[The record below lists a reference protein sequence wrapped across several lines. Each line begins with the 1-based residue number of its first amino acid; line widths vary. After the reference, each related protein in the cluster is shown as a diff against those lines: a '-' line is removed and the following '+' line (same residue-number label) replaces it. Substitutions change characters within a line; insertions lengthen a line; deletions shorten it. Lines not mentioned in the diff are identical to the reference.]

1 MIQLLAPKNK
11 ISAKLQLS
19 GSKSISNRFLVLNE
33 VLALK
38 LTLHNVSDA
47 EDTQLLYKALEQI
60 KEGDN
65 TTIHVHHA
73 GTDMRFLTAYL
84 SITPGE
90 WIITGSE
97 RMKQRPIGELV
108 NALRHLGADITYL
121 EQENFPPLK
130 IKGQK
135 LKGGRVEIDGSISS
149 QFISALLLI
158 APTFDKGLELNLKG
172 SLVSMPYI
180 NMTVKLLQHFG
191 ISVLQQ
197 SNLITVTPN
206 NFISSTDTNQAFN
219 IESDWSS
226 ASYWYSVCALT
237 PKVEIELSILHA
249 HSLQA
254 DSVLPKLFEQL
265 GVKTIVEENTILLS
279 WQEVTLTAFEYDF
292 TDSPDIAQTIAVTCF
307 ALGIEANL
315 NGLQTLKVKE
325 TDRILAL
332 KTELEKFGA
341 EVEITEKSMF
351 IKGAKTKRSLIDANN
366 RQATDQSN
374 IHIDTY
380 NDHRM
385 AMSFAPLASV
395 YGSLTINNPQV
406 VAKSYPRFW
415 EDLKSVGF
423 SVNLLS

>member
-1 MIQLLAPKNK
+1 MIQLIAPTHK
-11 ISAKLQLS
+11 ISAQLQLA
-19 GSKSISNRFLVLNE
+19 GSKSISNRLLVLNE

-47 EDTQLLYKALEQI
+47 EDTQLLYRALQQI
-60 KEGDN
+60 KKGDN
-65 TTIHVHHA
+65 TIIHIHHA
-73 GTDMRFLTAYL
+73 GTDMRFLAAYL
-84 SITPGE
+84 SITLGE

-108 NALRHLGADITYL
+108 KALRHLGADITYL

-135 LKGGRVEIDGSISS
+135 LKGGWVEIDGSISS

-158 APTFDKGLELNLKG
+158 APTFDNGLVLNLKG

-180 NMTVKLLQHFG
+180 NMTVTLLQHFG
-191 ISVLQQ
+191 INVLQQ
-197 SNLITVTPN
+197 SNLISVTPN
-206 NFISSTDTNQAFN
+206 NFIPSADINKIFS

-226 ASYWYSVCALT
+226 ASYWYCVCALT
-237 PKVEIELSILHA
+237 PKSEIELSILHSQ
-249 HSLQA
+249 SLQA

-265 GVKTIVEENTILLS
+265 GVKTIVKENTILIS
-279 WQEVTLTAFEYDF
+279 QQDITITAFEYDF
-292 TDSPDIAQTIAVTCF
+292 TNCPDIAQTLAVTCF
-307 ALGIEANL
+307 ALGIEAKL

-332 KTELEKFGA
+332 KIELEKFGA
-341 EVEITEKSMF
+341 EVEITENSLF
-351 IKGAKTKRSLIDANN
+351 IKGAKTKRSLLTTNN
-366 RQATDQSN
+366 KQSTDQSS

-406 VAKSYPRFW
+406 VTKSYPRFW